1 MRDADGSVMT
11 SNTAGSSVRAALAE
25 GGAPLSAQTRAPFE
39 SALSHRF
46 GDLPLRSSATAA
58 QVSRFRVSDPG
69 DPREREAEEVASA
82 FSKGTQR
89 ADASPPGLDLSHVRV
104 HTGATASAAARA
116 VGARAFAVG
125 DHIVFGAGRFDPQS
139 EAGQRLLA
147 HELTHVVRGG
157 ESDGSWLRRDEA
169 KKGEK
174 QVGPQD
180 NECEGRLDYTVDF
193 KRFQRDAHKIVR
205 GMPGLSKQEQ
215 DELIAITDAVFE
227 PEGAADINQ
236 YKILAC
242 TKIYSSL
249 VGPGGTVSGSVNSG
263 TRELRITRQLAD
275 YMVDLTDGTS
285 TDKGQYVALLRI
297 FAHEM
302 RHVSIGSLL
311 DAKASG
317 MNDQNDPKRKQEL
330 VTYRAQEILADVE
343 EIVVARKALGP
354 SYEVTE
360 AEQLEIFRSANMM
373 RHWAKP
379 EEFQRLRT
387 LILNELRK
395 RYGASKGCDNSLV
408 VGIMRVIDR
417 GDWFVCDMGPKR
429 LTGKIPEGVK
439 PCEVNGEHE
448 ACALLAKKRATTG
461 GAP

>member
-1 MRDADGSVMT
+1 MRDADGSVTT
-11 SNTAGSSVRAALAE
+11 SDTAGSSVRAALAE

-39 SALSHRF
+39 SALAHRF
-46 GDLPLRSSATAA
+46 GDLPLRGCATAGQA
-58 QVSRFRVSDPG
+58 SRFRVSEPG
-69 DPREREAEEVASA
+69 DAHEREAEEVSSE
-82 FSKGTQR
+82 FSKGSHH
-89 ADASPPGLDLSHVRV
+89 ADAAPPGLDLSHVRV
-104 HTGATASAAARA
+104 HTGAAASAAARA
-116 VGARAFAVG
+116 VGARAFTVG
-125 DHIVFGAGRFDPQS
+125 DHIVFSAGRFNPQS
-139 EAGQRLLA
+139 AAGQKLLA

-157 ESDGSWLRRDEA
+157 EGSWLRRDAA
-169 KKGEK
+169 KGAEK

-193 KRFQRDAHKIVR
+193 KRFRRDAHKIVR

-215 DELIAITDAVFE
+215 DDLIAITDAVFE

-249 VGPGGTVSGSVNSG
+249 VGPGGSISGSINSG
-263 TRELRITRQLAD
+263 TKELRITRQLAD

-285 TDKGQYVALLRI
+285 TDKGQYVEVLRI

-302 RHVSIGSLL
+302 RHVSIGSVL

-317 MNDQNDPKRKQEL
+317 MNDQSDPKRKQEL

-343 EIVVARKALGP
+343 EIAVARKGLGP
-354 SYEVTE
+354 SYEVSQ
-360 AEQLEIFRSANMM
+360 AEQLELFRSANMM

-387 LILNELRK
+387 LILNELRN
-395 RYGASKGCDNSLV
+395 RYGSQKCDNSLI
-408 VGIMRVIDR
+408 VGVMRVIDR
-417 GDWFVCDMGPKR
+417 GEWFDCDMGPKR
-429 LTGKIPEGVK
+429 ITGKIPDGVR
-439 PCEVNGEHE
+439 PCEVNGEHQ
-448 ACALLAKKRATTG
+448 ACTLRANKR